1 MRDTSTP
8 GGERR
13 AAHPRDQKRVN
24 TWQGDFPRVGTRPGD
39 RTGTVPVDSY
49 EPNGFGP
56 YDTSGN
62 V

>member
-1 MRDTSTP
+1 M
-8 GGERR
+8 
-13 AAHPRDQKRVN
+13 N

>member
-1 MRDTSTP
+1 M
-8 GGERR
+8 
-13 AAHPRDQKRVN
+13 N
-24 TWQGDFPRVGTRPGD
+24 TWQGDFPRVGTRPGG

-49 EPNGFGP
+49 EPNGFGL